1 MKLLLNEFKQH
12 LIVLGKSEH
21 TASLYTQRVAA
32 FLKHLAE
39 QKIEKMTEGS
49 MRCYIAG
56 IKDRRT
62 ARGSA
67 IAIGQFLKFSAPT
80 QLAEITEDDEV
91 PGSVCQEESMLPHQ
105 WLLEKLIDEKSGSD
119 HLIATLGH
127 QLMDHYLYFQN
138 RIRGERENLKT
149 VCRLADE
156 ARELI
161 ENNLALFMRLF
172 SGGRKTDK
180 TIPEYFDAAAR
191 RFGSDGH

>member
-1 MKLLLNEFKQH
+1 MKILLNEFKQH

-32 FLKHLAE
+32 FLKHLGE
-39 QKIEKMTEGS
+39 QKIDKMTQGS

-80 QLAEITEDDEV
+80 QLAEITGGDEALA
-91 PGSVCQEESMLPHQ
+91 SACQEESTLPHQ
-105 WLLEKLIDEKSGSD
+105 WLLEKLIDEKSRSD
-119 HLIATLGH
+119 DLIATLGH

-138 RIRGERENLKT
+138 CIRGERENLKT
-149 VCRLADE
+149 VYRLADE

-161 ENNLALFMRLF
+161 EKNISLFIRLS

-191 RFGSDGH
+191 RLGSDGH